1 MFEPFIRIALI
12 TSLLITSLLSMPV
25 IEHAWHKNEPAA
37 QTTIEQLKSTVQS
50 ALPSPWN
57 VIGERI
63 DQSFWPTVDTLRDR
77 YKGYA
82 IELAGPS
89 FTIETAVKGQT
100 SRQSVTRTK
109 TAVLYFIPVW
119 SGITRGQLTKDW
131 DEGERVTAGDFALRN
146 VSRPGPRPSESTIYG
161 WNNQY
166 LLICKHDCEIVERV
180 ARKFKISKRQ

>member
-25 IEHAWHKNEPAA
+25 IEHTWHKNEPAA

-50 ALPSPWN
+50 ALPSAWN

-119 SGITRGQLTKDW
+119 SGITRTQLITDRNEAARTL
-131 DEGERVTAGDFALRN
+131 DARSVPQAQGPPRSQQVEGIV
-146 VSRPGPRPSESTIYG
+146 YG
-161 WNNQY
+161 WNSQY
-166 LLICKHDCEIVERV
+166 LLVCKKDCEVVERV
-180 ARKFKISKRQ
+180 ARKFKIPKK